1 MQFFNNANLGCLFGK
16 AAISKRIKLE
26 SCAWSE
32 IADPKIRFLA
42 LVQFLDAFLHLYK
55 RVYPSVSWSVTHK
68 LKSCKSAVFDQN
80 YWQSERERII
90 CRCFNCIEFDSH
102 HQAGQVWKYFL
113 AR

>member
-42 LVQFLDAFLHLYK
+42 LVRFLDAFLHLYK
-55 RVYPSVSWSVTHK
+55 RVCPSVGWLVTHK
-68 LKSCKSAVFDQN
+68 LKSCKSALFDQN
-80 YWQSERERII
+80 Y
-90 CRCFNCIEFDSH
+90 
-102 HQAGQVWKYFL
+102 
-113 AR
+113 